1 MYTTVDKI
9 DTASA
14 VIELLVLS
22 ANTDIVTGNDETVIN
37 VITWEIFNTS
47 GIKYMRKIL
56 NSGLDDYGRFSEFT
70 SFLFDSTYTFFPQP
84 KSG

>member
-1 MYTTVDKI
+1 MYIDKI

-14 VIELLVLS
+14 VIELIVIS

-56 NSGLDDYGRFSEFT
+56 NSGLVVSERSRMLT
-70 SFLFDSTYTFFPQP
+70 
-84 KSG
+84 KSKHFQECIINQ